1 MMRLEATVI
10 SNENFC
16 ENNMLMKLKV
26 PKTAA
31 KAGPGQFINILCSSD
46 NKLTLRRPISVMDAD
61 AEKGTLDIAYEI
73 RGEGTKLLAER
84 KPGEVLDIMG
94 PLGNG
99 FTVDKSFRRIAIVG
113 GGIGIYPLYFLA
125 KKYSGCNIDVF
136 MGYQCA
142 DKVVLGDEFD
152 REGCRVYLSTDDG
165 SAGHGGFITELFE
178 KKYEKGEYDIVFVCG
193 PEIMSK
199 KIVRLVRGMGDRSE
213 VSLEERMGCGIGACL
228 VCSCEVRTAEGI
240 GRKTVCKDGPVFDG
254 DIVFPEEV

>member
-1 MMRLEATVI
+1 MNFNAKVI

-16 ENNMLMKLKV
+16 ENNMLMKIKA
-26 PKTAA
+26 PEIASKT
-31 KAGPGQFINILCSSD
+31 KPGQFVNILCSPD

-61 AEKGTLDIAYEI
+61 SAKGTIDIAYEI
-73 RGEGTKLLAER
+73 RGDGTKMLAER
-84 KPGEVLDIMG
+84 KSGENLDIMG

-99 FTVDKSFRRIAIVG
+99 FIIDKTFRKIAIVG

-125 KKYSGCNIDVF
+125 KKYSGCDIDVF

-142 DKVVLGDEFD
+142 KKVVLGDEFD

-165 SAGHGGFITELFE
+165 SMGQTGYVTDAFSKI
-178 KKYEKGEYDIVFVCG
+178 YQKGMYDMVFVCG
-193 PEIMSK
+193 PEIMSQ
-199 KIVRLVRGMGDRSE
+199 KIVRLVRNEGDQVQ

-228 VCSCEVRTAEGI
+228 VCSCEVKTAEGI

-254 DIVFPEEV
+254 HIVFPEV

>member
-1 MMRLEATVI
+1 MSVNALI
-10 SNENFC
+10 LSNENFC
-16 ENNMLMKLKV
+16 LNNMLMKLLAPEISQTV
-26 PKTAA
+26 L
-31 KAGPGQFINILCSSD
+31 PGQFINILCSSD
-46 NKLTLRRPISVMDAD
+46 NKLILRRPISIMDSD
-61 AEKGTLDIAYEI
+61 VEKGTIDIAYEI
-73 RGEGTKLLAER
+73 RGEGTKLLSKR
-84 KPGEVLDIMG
+84 KGGEILDVMG

-99 FTVDKSFRRIAIVG
+99 FPLDSSLKRIAIVG

-125 KKYSGCNIDVF
+125 KKYSKCDIDVF

-165 SAGHGGFITELFE
+165 SRGHGGYITDLFMKIY
-178 KKYEKGEYDIVFVCG
+178 KKGMYDMVFVCG

-199 KIVRLVRGMGDRSE
+199 KIVGILRSNGDKCF

-228 VCSCEVRTAEGI
+228 VCTCEIKTNDGT

-254 DIVFPEEV
+254 SIVFPEV